1 MSLIAQTLQLLT
13 AGSRLI
19 GPGRLVLVV
28 GPSGSG
34 KDTLIAGARAAC
46 RADGTVVFPRRVVTR
61 PPSPAEDNDVLS
73 PPAFAEA
80 AARGDFALFWN
91 AHGHDYGIPAT
102 IDRDIQLGR
111 TVVCNVS
118 RTIVAAARR
127 RYLHVVA
134 VLVSAPPDILA
145 SRLAARGRSSDGGI
159 AERLKRIDI
168 AADTFRPDV
177 IIDNV
182 DVPESG
188 IRKLVDTLYATGV
201 MAT

>member
-91 AHGHDYGIPAT
+91 AHGHDYASPRRSIAT
-102 IDRDIQLGR
+102 SSSDAQWSAMCRGQ
-111 TVVCNVS
+111 S
-118 RTIVAAARR
+118 SRR
-127 RYLHVVA
+127 RAGVT
-134 VLVSAPPDILA
+134 SMP
-145 SRLAARGRSSDGGI
+145 SRSW
-159 AERLKRIDI
+159 
-168 AADTFRPDV
+168 
-177 IIDNV
+177 
-182 DVPESG
+182 
-188 IRKLVDTLYATGV
+188 
-201 MAT
+201 